1 MPADNSLT
9 DTNTN
14 MQIVSPERPDS
25 GPAIAPTRDQGQ
37 QTSNPGA
44 QENATN
50 EKKSKIDTKPRNN
63 VLHRAQLGKPSRSSS
78 LDQEGSGNQQKDGHG
93 VVDQRSTHPPQA
105 GATEDKM
112 DDQMEK
118 KGKSSGHSNHRST
131 TQRRP
136 APPLPQQGQQGGGSE
151 PEGDQELL
159 DAGYDVVGA
168 QQALGA
174 DEDVHVPPNTDRHN
188 TRSTAHGSGSS
199 DGSVTRHNNAVGAS
213 RSGPKKSQDG
223 SPPLPHRPRP
233 SDRPVDMDEDDG
245 TSGLLEESTDPPI
258 PGSLSHQHHHVEH
271 HHHLHH
277 HQQQHQQH
285 HGADE
290 GGTYGPH
297 EYGSS
302 TTSSWGSGITSL
314 FSRGGSGAGSGGSDA
329 PPRRDKTKEELA
341 NTKRELERS
350 QKEARFYRKE
360 LEQSNYNLQ
369 QAIGD
374 NRVHARNNHE
384 LQSANARLKDHLLSS
399 QHELANVQR
408 KLDDAKVLAD
418 TRGRELQGAQ
428 VFLTKADSL
437 AISDLSARVT
447 QLNEEIFQAAASLGE
462 AVCRNEWSLPDEEAI
477 RCAEDASRL
486 IGRYL
491 VLATHE
497 HAKNPDAPVHPFLVQ
512 VVLQV
517 FLNTFCVEKIRMWAP
532 SEPIHDD
539 YIRSLYQAIWEKGK
553 NANNSFGYYLTEFI
567 HLQRNKRCRGAGV
580 LSLGPN

>member
-1 MPADNSLT
+1 MPAQNSSA
-9 DTNTN
+9 DTNAN
-14 MQIVSPERPDS
+14 MQITSEPPTTDS
-25 GPAIAPTRDQGQ
+25 GPSGAPREQGQ

-44 QENATN
+44 QENIPN
-50 EKKSKIDTKPRNN
+50 DKKPKTDIKLKNN
-63 VLHRAQLGKPSRSSS
+63 VLSKDRPGRSSRSST
-78 LDQEGSGNQQKDGHG
+78 LDQEGSGNQQKSG
-93 VVDQRSTHPPQA
+93 VAGQRSTHTSQA
-105 GATEDKM
+105 GATEDRADDTM
-112 DDQMEK
+112 DM
-118 KGKSSGHSNHRST
+118 KGKPGGHSIDRTT
-131 TQRRP
+131 TQRRT
-136 APPLPQQGQQGGGSE
+136 APRVPQQGQQSGGPE

-168 QQALGA
+168 QKALGA

-188 TRSTAHGSGSS
+188 TRSTPHGSGSS
-199 DGSVTRHNNAVGAS
+199 DGSVTRHNNAVGAG
-213 RSGPKKSQDG
+213 RSGPKQSPDG

-233 SDRPVDMDEDDG
+233 SDRPVDVDDDD
-245 TSGLLEESTDPPI
+245 TSRVIEESADPSI
-258 PGSLSHQHHHVEH
+258 PGSLPHQHHHAEH
-271 HHHLHH
+271 HHHHH
-277 HQQQHQQH
+277 HQQHHQQQQHQQQ
-285 HGADE
+285 HGSDE

-297 EYGSS
+297 EHGSS
-302 TTSSWGSGITSL
+302 TTSSWAITNL
-314 FSRGGSGAGSGGSDA
+314 FRSGAASGGSDA

-341 NTKRELERS
+341 NTKRELERV

-360 LEQSNYNLQ
+360 MEQSNYDLQ
-369 QAIGD
+369 RAIGD
-374 NRVHARNNHE
+374 NRVFSRNIHE

-462 AVCRNEWSLPDEEAI
+462 AVCRKKWSLPDEEAI
-477 RCAEDASRL
+477 RCVEDASRL
-486 IGRYL
+486 IGPYL
-491 VLATHE
+491 VRAAHE

-539 YIRSLYQAIWEKGK
+539 YIRTLYQAIWEKGK
-553 NANNSFGYYLTEFI
+553 TVNN
-567 HLQRNKRCRGAGV
+567 
-580 LSLGPN
+580 